1 MDLGVQQLLRD
12 ASRLFT
18 APLFQMGE
26 TAVSLSAICQLIV
39 ALLIVFVLTGIF
51 KNFLKRRLLFRLG
64 IDEGNREAI
73 ATIISYAVG
82 TLCFV
87 VVLLTGRRKS
97 LKSRHNRTHSP
108 QTPLIIEALV
118 KV

>member
-1 MDLGVQQLLRD
+1 VNGLRD
-12 ASRLFT
+12 T
-18 APLFQMGE
+18 AVIKGCIEVIYSATFSNGE

-64 IDEGNREAI
+64 SDEGNREEI

-82 TLCFV
+82 TLEDD
-87 VVLLTGRRKS
+87 K
-97 LKSRHNRTHSP
+97 N
-108 QTPLIIEALV
+108 PLIWVRKWL
-118 KV
+118 KNLFCL